1 MTELSVEPELIR
13 WSERFAART
22 RSNVGAEI
30 AQILALAA
38 RTDVISFAGG
48 IPDPVTF
55 PGREL
60 AAILAELAEQS
71 DVTAFQYGPTEGL
84 ASTRDWLAERL
95 ERLEGRRP
103 GDGELMVTSGGIE
116 ALELLGKA
124 FLDPGDIVA
133 VEAPTYLGAI
143 MSVRSFEADVAG
155 IAVDDDG
162 LDPAAFEAELAKGLR
177 PKFLYTIPDH
187 QNPAGVTLSA
197 ERRAA
202 VTALARRYGFLV
214 VEDVA
219 YRELTFTADRPQA
232 MWTAAPDVVLQIGT
246 FSKTFMP
253 GTRLGWA
260 AGPAEV
266 VAKLAWAKQLTDQCP
281 SGLGQRLLEEYGRRG
296 LLDEQIRN
304 ANELYGSRCAALLA
318 ALAAELGERARWTRP
333 KGGFFSWVTL
343 PRRRRA
349 RPRGPR
355 CRRGRRGRPG
365 QPVLRGRSGR
375 RRAAP
380 LVQPGARG
388 RDRRGRSPPRGA
400 PLAQDEAAAAR
411 T

>member
-1 MTELSVEPELIR
+1 VTELSVEPELIR
-13 WSERFAART
+13 WAERFAART

-48 IPDPVTF
+48 IPDPATF

-60 AAILAELAEQS
+60 AQILGELAEEG

-84 ASTRDWLAERL
+84 ASTRAWLADRL
-95 ERLEGRRP
+95 DALEGRRP
-103 GDGELMVTSGGIE
+103 ADDEIMVTSGGIE

-124 FLDPGDIVA
+124 FLDPGDVVA

-155 IAVDDDG
+155 IALDGEG
-162 LDPAAFEAELAKGLR
+162 LDPAALERALADGLR

-187 QNPAGVTLSA
+187 QNPAGVTMSA
-197 ERRAA
+197 ERRTA
-202 VTALARRYGFLV
+202 VAELARRYGFLV

-219 YRELTFTADRPQA
+219 YRELTFTAERPPA
-232 MWTAAPDVVLQIGT
+232 MWATAPDVVLQIGT

-260 AGPAEV
+260 VGPAEV

-296 LLDEQIRN
+296 LLDEQIRR
-304 ANELYGSRCAALLA
+304 ANELYGTRAAALMA
-318 ALAAELGERARWTRP
+318 ALDRELAGRAEWTRP

-343 PRRRRA
+343 PGVDTVDLAA
-349 RPRGPR
+349 RGAEA
-355 CRRGRRGRPG
+355 GVAVVPG
-365 QPVLRGRSGR
+365 APFYADDSGR
-375 RRAAP
+375 DAVRLSFSRAEPGEIAEGIARLAA
-380 LVQPGARG
+380 LV
-388 RDRRGRSPPRGA
+388 
-400 PLAQDEAAAAR
+400 
-411 T
+411 